1 MTTQNEVLYEN
12 DRYEVRV
19 VKDALDEDNSSRIL
33 GYGIFNRTTKVR
45 EGTALVLGEAR
56 WRADQFRNMLREL
69 DEIDQANPLEK
80 LEGADEDVT
89 LN

>member
-1 MTTQNEVLYEN
+1 MTKPLYQN

-19 VKDALDEDNSSRIL
+19 ISDALDEDNTSRRD
-33 GYGIFNRTTKVR
+33 GYGIFNRDTDVR

-69 DEIDQANPLEK
+69 DEIDAANPLEK